1 MYYIYRDISS
11 TAPSG
16 HPYNIEETQITHS
29 SLTISWIQP
38 HPSQWNGIIQYYV
51 VYISKVE
58 SPTKPSVYT
67 TSSTT
72 LTITGLSPYTF
83 HEVKVAAVTI
93 AQGPNSTVRVF
104 RTEEHG
110 MSPAIAAVDAITAH
124 HRVAL

>member
-1 MYYIYRDISS
+1 MYYIHRDISS

-16 HPYNIEETQITHS
+16 HPYNIEETQITHN

-58 SPTKPSVYT
+58 SPTKLSVFT

-72 LTITGLSPYTF
+72 LAITGLSPYTF

-93 AQGPNSTVRVF
+93 AQGPNSTARIF
-104 RTEEHG
+104 RTAEHG
-110 MSPAIAAVDAITAH
+110 MPSLI
-124 HRVAL
+124 L